1 MALTGASNGGVCS
14 LKHQLTD
21 DLQHTQWDIGLCCPS
36 AECQSD
42 AQQRVAHRRGAWRV
56 ARGAWRVARRRT
68 RLGDDAGVALG
79 ARMALADLLQVLQ
92 LRGRRDVRPGAARA
106 LRDGVARERL
116 APALAQRRAQ
126 VVLHLRL
133 RQQLLEHL
141 QPHTPVT
148 PPRQNGRWH
157 HSKKINAFQVLRG
170 GAAARCFRR
179 WLRRGPRDEKAETPR
194 EGSESNKT
202 DRVRDACTIS
212 GIPSQH
218 TQRPSGDSAVASPRL
233 AAPAVSNE
241 RPAPLRH
248 RQGAAL
254 PHLSLTLRY
263 TAPPVI
269 NYCIGHAV
277 GSPQCSPGSL
287 NTFAGEYGR
296 LYVTALTCGGT
307 GRFGVRVR
315 KYNVVA
321 VTFWF
326 HNYNDTRN
334 NTEERR
340 SIVPVF

>member
-141 QPHTPVT
+141 QPHTPV
-148 PPRQNGRWH
+148 
-157 HSKKINAFQVLRG
+157 
-170 GAAARCFRR
+170 
-179 WLRRGPRDEKAETPR
+179 
-194 EGSESNKT
+194 
-202 DRVRDACTIS
+202 RDACTIS